1 MYTFVIT
8 ETMGKTSLSNKE
20 KRQAMKAE
28 RLAVAVSQKLVSEAQ
43 RVANPLE
50 PFPVFQAFNKKGFDL
65 VIEYKKSTD
74 LDADSKKWVWQLEE
88 KNMKKSYE
96 ECDIGW
102 KLKEKYDEMMDD
114 RASYLIAR
122 HRVSQVPVAFSHFR
136 FDVDFAEPVLYCYE
150 LQLEKQVQ
158 RKGLGKFM
166 MQILELMAF
175 KNNMSKVVLTTFK
188 HNPDGLNFFY
198 SLNYTVDETSP
209 EDEDGSSESF
219 CYFIL
224 SKKNPRLAKAG
235 ASEAG
240 KENDKNNV

>member
-1 MYTFVIT
+1 
-8 ETMGKTSLSNKE
+8 MGKTSLSNKE

-28 RLAVAVSQKLVSEAQ
+28 RLAVAAAQKLVFEAQ
-43 RVANPLE
+43 KIENPLE
-50 PFPVFQAFNKKGFDL
+50 PFTVFQAFNKKGFDL
-65 VIEYKKSTD
+65 IVEHKKSAE
-74 LDADSKKWVWQLEE
+74 LDADTKKWVWELEE

-96 ECDIGW
+96 DCDIGW
-102 KLKEKYDEMMDD
+102 KPKEKHEEMMDD
-114 RASYLIAR
+114 RSCYLVAR
-122 HRVSQVPVAFSHFR
+122 HRSSSIPVAFSHYR

-198 SLNYTVDETSP
+198 SLNYSVDDTSP
-209 EDEDGSSESF
+209 EDENGSSENF

-224 SKKNPRLAKAG
+224 SKKNPRLAKPSVT
-235 ASEAG
+235 SEAG